1 MGGGVKNGELFFNGY
16 RISVWD
22 DENVLEMDSGDDYT
36 AVGMYLM
43 PPNCTL

>member
-1 MGGGVKNGELFFNGY
+1 MGRSLFKGY
-16 RISVWD
+16 RVLAGD